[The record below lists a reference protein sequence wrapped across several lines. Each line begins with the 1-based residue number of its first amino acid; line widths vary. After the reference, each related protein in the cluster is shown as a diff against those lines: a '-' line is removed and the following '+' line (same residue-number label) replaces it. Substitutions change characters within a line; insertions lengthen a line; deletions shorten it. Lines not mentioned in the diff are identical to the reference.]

1 MSTKNLSKEI
11 TAKEILSSN
20 NEKQFSFNELLNKV
34 TNNLPTCKGT
44 KKESIYKNSI
54 FADCKDKDEKKQ
66 RRKKIRNLAENFCKA
81 ILQSPNNEQLKS
93 DFIEFYKNCYIIND
107 FSVSSICSKNT
118 DSLQIDNYKKMME
131 ILKK

>member
-1 MSTKNLSKEI
+1 MSTKNLSNNV
-11 TAKEILSSN
+11 AKEVLSN
-20 NEKQFSFNELLNKV
+20 NSEKNFSFSELLNKV
-34 TNNLPTCKGT
+34 TTNLPSCKGS

-81 ILQSPNNEQLKS
+81 ILQSPENEQLKK
-93 DFIEFYKNCYIIND
+93 DFIEFYKQCYIVND
-107 FSVSSICSKNT
+107 YSVNSICSKNT
-118 DSLQIDNYKKMME
+118 DSLQIDNYKKMFE

>member
-1 MSTKNLSKEI
+1 MSTTNKEV
-11 TAKEILSSN
+11 AKEILGN
-20 NEKQFSFNELLNKV
+20 KEEKKFSFSELLNKV
-34 TNNLPTCKGT
+34 TNNLPTCKGS

-81 ILQSPNNEQLKS
+81 ILQSPENEQLKK
-93 DFIEFYKNCYIIND
+93 DFLEFYKQCYLIND

-118 DSLQIDNYKKMME
+118 DSLQIDNYKRMFE

>member
-1 MSTKNLSKEI
+1 MSTKNLSNNV
-11 TAKEILSSN
+11 AKEVLSN
-20 NEKQFSFNELLNKV
+20 NSEKNFSFSELLNKV
-34 TNNLPTCKGT
+34 TTNLPSCKGS

-81 ILQSPNNEQLKS
+81 ILQSPENEQLKK
-93 DFIEFYKNCYIIND
+93 DFIEFYKQCYLVND
-107 FSVSSICSKNT
+107 FSVNSICSKNT
-118 DSLQIDNYKKMME
+118 DSLQIDNYKKMFE